1 MGVNQAA
8 PTPSLPSLPAHLA
21 YLDTRQV
28 SALLGIPVKTLEHHR
43 AKHKGLPYTKVEGAV
58 RYSRVEVENY
68 LAAATVIPGAPW
80 VLRRS

>member
-1 MGVNQAA
+1 MKAPVAA
-8 PTPSLPSLPAHLA
+8 PSPPSLPA

-28 SALLGIPVKTLEHHR
+28 SELLGIPVKTLEYHR
-43 AKHKGLPYTKVEGAV
+43 AKNKGLPYTRVEGAV
-58 RYSRVEVENY
+58 RYSRVDVENY